1 MNCYAAQSS
10 LRTGKAFLASAP
22 TKSLGS
28 TAWLLMKRHTRFTR
42 WITRVEGAKP
52 RAIPVKGEPAAP
64 EQGFHAQA
72 EHFPA
77 GAAPGGKQGD
87 HPLLELLLRHGL
99 LSVLRQDLHLPQVRG
114 LSSPSF
120 FAPLKLGNRQ
130 PQ

>member
-1 MNCYAAQSS
+1 MDHPS
-10 LRTGKAFLASAP
+10 GGGEAP
-22 TKSLGS
+22 GDPG
-28 TAWLLMKRHTRFTR
+28 
-42 WITRVEGAKP
+42 E
-52 RAIPVKGEPAAP
+52 GEPAAP

-72 EHFPA
+72 EDFPA

-87 HPLLELLLRHGL
+87 DPLLELLLRHGL

-120 FAPLKLGNRQ
+120 FAPLKLGNLQ